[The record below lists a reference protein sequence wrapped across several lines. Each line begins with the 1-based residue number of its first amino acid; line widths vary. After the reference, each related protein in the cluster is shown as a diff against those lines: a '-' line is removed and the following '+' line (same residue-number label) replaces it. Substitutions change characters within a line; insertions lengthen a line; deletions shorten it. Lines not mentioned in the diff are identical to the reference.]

1 MIGTSNIIRVLVTL
15 DILPFFKVMETCVVQ
30 FFVCVSGQGKIELFN
45 VFCPPF
51 SRELL
56 CINHQH
62 RERSMLLFEYVI
74 IYIRY
79 DKDVNSLVFAL
90 RY

>member
-1 MIGTSNIIRVLVTL
+1 MIGTSNIIWVLVTL
-15 DILPFFKVMETCVVQ
+15 DILPFLKVMITCVVQ
-30 FFVCVSGQGKIELFN
+30 FFVCVSGQGKIELFK

-62 RERSMLLFEYVI
+62 GERSMLLFEYVI
-74 IYIRY
+74 IYIRD